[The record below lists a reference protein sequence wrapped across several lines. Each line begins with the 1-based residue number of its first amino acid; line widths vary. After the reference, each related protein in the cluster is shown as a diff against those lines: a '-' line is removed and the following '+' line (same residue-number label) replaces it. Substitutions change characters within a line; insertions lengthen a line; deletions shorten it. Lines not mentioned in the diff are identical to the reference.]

1 MSSLHILLFF
11 VRIFTLIC
19 PLSKRIEILC
29 FCLNFAHSLICE
41 KSLHLIFEL
50 IHHVLIIRILFQSV
64 IFSIQKSFYII
75 LMVFWRT
82 LSIHLRVVVEKVGI
96 YFIEKPRLFQKI
108 GLHKNEKGRRNPID
122 KSSSRPLMSKG
133 KMQKLENL
141 EKGTETIHKPVL
153 IIFSDS
159 SLNTWLKII

>member
-1 MSSLHILLFF
+1 
-11 VRIFTLIC
+11 
-19 PLSKRIEILC
+19 
-29 FCLNFAHSLICE
+29 
-41 KSLHLIFEL
+41 
-50 IHHVLIIRILFQSV
+50 
-64 IFSIQKSFYII
+64 
-75 LMVFWRT
+75 MVFWRT

-141 EKGTETIHKPVL
+141 EKGTESIHKPVL

-159 SLNTWLKII
+159 SLNT